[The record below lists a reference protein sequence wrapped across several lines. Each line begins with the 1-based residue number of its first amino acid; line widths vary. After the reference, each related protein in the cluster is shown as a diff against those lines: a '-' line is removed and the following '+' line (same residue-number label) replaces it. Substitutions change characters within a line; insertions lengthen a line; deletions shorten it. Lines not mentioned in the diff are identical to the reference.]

1 MIVDNIYKLEPIIY
15 KSVHVIQHI
24 IRIIKS
30 VFFYALKS
38 KIRSI
43 SGY

>member
-24 IRIIKS
+24 LKLIKS
-30 VFFYALKS
+30 VFIYAI
-38 KIRSI
+38 KIKI
-43 SGY
+43 GVVSGQ